1 MSTFKPRRIIGI
13 DVGLNGA
20 IAMMQGETLTG
31 IFDMPTVSLTRN
43 GMAKRQISIPELIA
57 ILDNFKADEAY
68 IEKVFAMKWPGRH
81 QRIQLWAQPW
91 CD

>member
-31 IFDMPTVSLTRN
+31 VIDMPTVTLDSQRYGQASDQHPRADRHTR
-43 GMAKRQISIPELIA
+43 
-57 ILDNFKADEAY
+57 
-68 IEKVFAMKWPGRH
+68 
-81 QRIQLWAQPW
+81 
-91 CD
+91 